1 MKHGTIPYAI
11 RLMNKPD
18 RTSMKKTL
26 LTISL
31 FLAAFAAMAKNKP
44 IEERPQD
51 VITGTYRVCSNH
63 SISTTLLGLEYSFEG
78 RIADRWSLIGRAGL
92 VPIGFALAST
102 PGAFSASGQMG
113 LGLTFEGRWYTS
125 IARRAS
131 YGRSTYNNSSDFLM
145 LRLRGNTGDGVEV
158 SFTPA
163 YGIRRSF
170 GKYWMHEFTVGPK
183 IGMTTNSG
191 LFLSPHIQYRIG
203 ITF

>member
-1 MKHGTIPYAI
+1 MGHNDELNDLYMKRTLFTLMTILAC
-11 RLMNKPD
+11 
-18 RTSMKKTL
+18 L
-26 LTISL
+26 LT
-31 FLAAFAAMAKNKP
+31 AEAKEKP

-63 SISTTLLGLEYSFEG
+63 SVSTTLLGLEYSFEG

-92 VPIGFALAST
+92 VPVGFSLESV
-102 PGAFSASGQMG
+102 PGSFSASGLMG

-125 IARRAS
+125 IARRAA

-183 IGMTTNSG
+183 IGMTTDRG

>member
-1 MKHGTIPYAI
+1 MK
-11 RLMNKPD
+11 
-18 RTSMKKTL
+18 RTF
-26 LTISL
+26 LTL
-31 FLAAFAAMAKNKP
+31 FLAASAICASAQNKP
-44 IEERPQD
+44 LEERPQD

-63 SISTTLLGLEYSFEG
+63 SISSTILGLEYSYEG

-92 VPIGFALAST
+92 VPVGFSAASAPGFASLN
-102 PGAFSASGQMG
+102 GEMG

-125 IARRAS
+125 IARRAA

-183 IGMTTNSG
+183 MGMTTNNG
-191 LFLSPHIQYRIG
+191 GFLSLHLQYRIG
-203 ITF
+203 LTF

>member
-1 MKHGTIPYAI
+1 
-11 RLMNKPD
+11 
-18 RTSMKKTL
+18 MKKTL
-26 LTISL
+26 FTIALALT
-31 FLAAFAAMAKNKP
+31 ACTVMAQNKP
-44 IEERPQD
+44 VEERPQD
-51 VITGTYRVCSNH
+51 VITGTYRIRSNH

-78 RIADRWSLIGRAGL
+78 RIADKWSLIGRAGL
-92 VPIGFALAST
+92 VPVGFGIAAT
-102 PGAFSASGQMG
+102 PGSFSASGSMG
-113 LGLTFEGRWYTS
+113 IGLTFEGRWYTS
-125 IARRAS
+125 IARRAA

-183 IGMTTNSG
+183 IGITTDSG

-203 ITF
+203 LTF